1 MKLNYIFAF
10 AGSILTSSGML
21 FYYALEDDD
30 IRFLRL
36 SASFFGI
43 ALSLALNECVSLWQ
57 LYYLRVIDS
66 RVRQWILVLLELG
79 VVVSLFLTARYH
91 RPSMDLNDLL
101 YASLVWFIPLLA
113 AVVYRVFV
121 LIRG

>member
-1 MKLNYIFAF
+1 MKTNFILAF

-21 FYYALEDDD
+21 FYYALYDDD
-30 IRFLRL
+30 VRFLRL

-57 LYYLRVIDS
+57 LYYLRVIDR
-66 RVRQWILVLLELG
+66 RVRQWILVLLELSM
-79 VVVSLFLTARYH
+79 VVSLFLTARNH
-91 RPSMDLNDLL
+91 RPSIDLHDLL
-101 YASLVWFIPLLA
+101 YASLVGFIPLFA